1 MHANRSLIGL
11 CFAIGAQGLFG
22 QLAPAPSGA
31 DTAAEARLVNLST
44 RARVAADNPLIT
56 GFAINGTNPR
66 TVLVRAAGPGL
77 AAFGVPGVVAAPH
90 LRLHDASGAVILE
103 NSGWGDS
110 TALGKVFLAT
120 GAFPFAQGS
129 ADAAAVVTLAPGSY
143 SVEVLDD
150 SGRGGVALAEIYDAQ
165 GTAAGSHLV
174 NVSTYGT
181 VSAGGGELISGFV
194 LAGNAP
200 RQFLVRGVG
209 PALAKF
215 GMKNTLSDPVLAV
228 FNSTGAQIAGNN
240 NWSGPFAVMLSP
252 ANGGTFYD
260 TISLSNP
267 FVAKSPASST
277 AAAPLIAAAT
287 ATGAFAL
294 DFASNDAALVTT
306 LAPGAYTVQVTGA
319 RVQVIPPIP
328 PTISSLDN
336 ITAQTTF
343 VPPAPGVALLEIYE
357 LP

>member
-1 MHANRSLIGL
+1 MVPMRATRSLIGL
-11 CFAIGAQGLFG
+11 CFAIGSQGLFG
-22 QLAPAPSGA
+22 QLAPAPTVPPILPAVVTVAVPVGA
-31 DTAAEARLVNLST
+31 VAAVVATPAAPNTPPIITGTATEARLVNLST
-44 RARVAADNPLIT
+44 RARVTADSPLIT
-56 GFAINGTNPR
+56 GFAINGTDPR

-150 SGRGGVALAEIYDAQ
+150 AGRGGVALAEIYDAQ

-174 NVSTYGT
+174 NVSTYDT

-215 GMKNTLSDPVLAV
+215 GVKNTLSDPVLAV
-228 FNSTGAQIAGNN
+228 FNPTG
-240 NWSGPFAVMLSP
+240 
-252 ANGGTFYD
+252 
-260 TISLSNP
+260 SLSVFFTPN
-267 FVAKSPASST
+267 
-277 AAAPLIAAAT
+277 
-287 ATGAFAL
+287 
-294 DFASNDAALVTT
+294 FAS
-306 LAPGAYTVQVTGA
+306 
-319 RVQVIPPIP
+319 
-328 PTISSLDN
+328 
-336 ITAQTTF
+336 
-343 VPPAPGVALLEIYE
+343 
-357 LP
+357 